1 MRRVA
6 LLACCAVLCV
16 LIVADQASA
25 QNPPAAPATPTTMA
39 RTNRISVYWTAP
51 SGSTGITAYDVRYI
65 RADAPDKA
73 DANWT
78 LVDPAWPT
86 GNGSALTYRMDD
98 LRDETRYEIQVR
110 AVNSDGDGAWSSSAT
125 AAPNDPGRS
134 GSHGI
139 RTAALPA
146 PKSIKGFL
154 SSPTDADTYRT
165 NEASG
170 SGSTFIY
177 TTGPLHADGDLFST
191 AGRQRR
197 GTGAPIMSIDGVRG
211 VGLTYAGTGL
221 QHHFEV
227 SSLNDQH
234 SDEYSVHAVAVINA
248 GSSTSAAPE
257 ILPGTVTRGRIHPTG
272 GTAGDQDYFKF
283 VLAASTTI
291 WAAAFGDFTS
301 GVEHFD
307 TYMDVLDSAGTNV
320 LATSNDTYLPVGP
333 NSSSIVT
340 TLGAGTYFLRI
351 RGDTDSDTG
360 YYTLDFRS
368 AQLPGST
375 SAGAIPLRLHGLAAG
390 DLSSATDTDFFRIT
404 NYKEEFWQI
413 ALVSPTAGI
422 TFAATLSTADG
433 TARSIHVSQESPSA
447 GSAATLRATLQPGV
461 YSLQVSSSDST
472 APGQYLVLPTY
483 DAGMR
488 ATLADCGPGEGSVRT
503 DSLYDCLWHLEDL
516 GLYPNSKGVD
526 INVEGVWATNK
537 GAGIVVAIVD
547 DGVDPNHEDLYENVD
562 DTMTH
567 AYGTADDY
575 SLDATHGTALAGI
588 VAARDNEIGVRGVA
602 PRATIYS
609 YNLFLDPNASTSTNV
624 ADAMFRNGA
633 NVAVSNNSFGANP
646 GTITRAPDSWV
657 RAVERGVN
665 EGYTYMKDGKEVARG
680 TVYVWA
686 AGNDS
691 VPGYDASNLDPYVN
705 HYTGITVSAVAYNG
719 FAPLYSE
726 TGVNVWVAAP
736 SGGDPASPGLT
747 ATVPGNRY
755 SRAFSGTSASAAV
768 VSGVVA
774 LVRATNEDLTWRDVK
789 LILAATA
796 FRSSRGGFTR
806 GALQYGS
813 TTARYSFND
822 SLGFGVVDA
831 GAAVALAQTW
841 TNLPAFRDIEVESAT
856 LDAAIAAAPRDN
868 TAGAVTEVTLTLD
881 PYVGFVEFME
891 IDITL
896 QHPSIRDLL
905 IELVS
910 PSGVT
915 SRLSPKIQARHSS
928 LATGFPSAI
937 DGPYRFGSSK
947 HLGEDAAG
955 VWTLRISD
963 YLRNHTGTLNS
974 WKLKAYGHG
983 LMPGYATVDSATAG
997 ARQLTIDWTAPTD
1010 IGGSA
1015 VTSYDL
1021 RYVRSS
1027 AAATATPTVVSA
1039 IGTDDT
1045 ATYNLTGLQPAEYD
1059 IQVRAV
1065 NTTGAGPWSEGLK
1078 GTPTKEKPF
1087 APSIDTI
1094 TSRNT
1099 ELAVAW
1105 SAPTVDGGS
1114 EITSYGVHHILT
1126 SGDATI
1132 DANWTP
1138 NNSAWITGGGDLEY
1152 TITGLTN
1159 AVSYDV
1165 RVSATNAI
1173 GTSEWSTV
1181 KTGTPDVLNHD
1192 PSFADAT
1199 AMRSVAENTVAG
1211 SNIGS
1216 RVAATDSDGDTLTYT
1231 LTSGAFDINA
1241 TTGQLLTEAALNYE
1255 TTTSYTVIIGVS
1267 DGKDSN
1273 DEADM
1278 VEDDSII
1285 VTVNVTDVDEPP
1297 EISGDDTITV
1307 AENHS
1312 ETLDTYTA
1320 ADPEGDTTTP
1330 ITWALGGVD
1339 AGDFTISASGDLSFD
1354 PPPDYD
1360 MPADAAPSDNV
1371 YRVTVQ
1377 ARQGTRT
1384 GRLAVTV
1391 TVTGVN
1397 EKPMITTGRDAVSY
1411 LENRTDK
1418 QVDTYAATDPEGDTV
1433 TWSLESTGTDAD
1445 AFAISTTGAVTFKD
1459 QPDHEA
1465 KDEYTI
1471 TVKAA
1476 DPGGLSDTRDVTI
1489 TVEDF
1494 DEPPEISGDEMI
1506 TVAENHDATLDTYRA
1521 DDPEGA
1527 TTPTITWALAGV
1539 DAGDFE
1545 ISDMGALSFDPPP
1558 DYDIP
1563 ADSGTNNIYNVT
1575 VQARQGSKTG
1585 SLAVTV
1591 TVTGVNESPTITS
1604 GPETVGYPENR
1615 TNLQVGTYVSTDPDA
1630 GDTVTWTLEGNDRA
1644 AFAITTSGA
1653 VTFKDQPNY
1662 EAKDEYTITVKA
1674 TDGGVLSDT
1683 RDVAIT
1689 VEDFDE
1695 PPVISGDKT
1704 ITVAENHDATLDTY
1718 TADDPEG
1725 ATTITWSPGGT
1736 DGDDF
1741 TISATGDLSFKRSP
1755 DFEDP
1760 LDSSPPYNE
1769 YLVTV
1774 RASDGAETG
1783 MYEVTVTVTPVDEPP
1798 EVEGPMT
1805 VMDFPE
1811 NSPETMVVASYTATD
1826 PEGSAGLIWSALSGT
1841 DAGKF
1846 GRDSNGKLRFTTS
1859 PNFEVQSEYEVTVNA
1874 SDGGTELGSLDV
1886 TVTLKDVNEA
1896 PTISGPITVDYTENG
1911 TGAVATYGAMDPDA
1925 GATQT
1930 WSLAGADRGD
1940 FEITD
1945 GVLTFA
1951 SPPDYD
1957 MPADVGGD
1965 RGDNVYLVTVQ
1976 VYDGLNTVTRDV
1988 VVRVEDVNEAPTVS
2002 GSLTPSVAENSTD
2015 TIETYTADDPERGAI
2030 TWSVEGARAD
2040 DFTITSAAGALS
2052 FAVASPPTTKPR
2064 PRTP

>member
-1 MRRVA
+1 MRWAA
-6 LLACCAVLCV
+6 LLACAAICA
-16 LIVADQASA
+16 LIVAEQASA
-25 QNPPAAPATPTTMA
+25 QNPPAAPATPTTTP

-51 SGSTGITAYDVRYI
+51 AGGTGITAYDVRHI
-65 RADAPDKA
+65 RADAPDKT
-73 DANWT
+73 DASWT
-78 LVDPAWPT
+78 LVDNAWEA
-86 GNGSALTYRMDD
+86 GGGELTYRMDD

-110 AVNSDGDGAWSSSAT
+110 AVNIAGDGAWSPSAT

-134 GSHGI
+134 GNRGI
-139 RTAALPA
+139 PTAHLPA
-146 PKSIKGFL
+146 PRSIKGFL

-165 NEASG
+165 SEASG
-170 SGSTFIY
+170 DTFIY
-177 TTGPLHADGDLFST
+177 TTGPLHADGDLLST
-191 AGRQRR
+191 AGRQLRVA
-197 GTGAPIMSIDGVRG
+197 GTPIMSIDGVRG
-211 VGLTYAGTGL
+211 VGLTYTGNTTRY
-221 QHHFEV
+221 HFEV
-227 SSLNDQH
+227 SSLNDRH
-234 SDEYSVHAVAVINA
+234 SDEYGVHAVAAIDPA
-248 GSSTSAAPE
+248 SSTSAAPT
-257 ILPGTVTRGRIHPTG
+257 IPLGTVTRGRIHPAG

-301 GVEHFD
+301 GVENFD
-307 TYMDVLDSAGTNV
+307 TYMDVLDSAGTTV
-320 LATSNDTYLPVGP
+320 LATSNDTHLPVGP
-333 NSSSIVT
+333 NSSSIVM
-340 TLGAGTYFLRI
+340 TLGAGTYYLRI

-368 AQLPGST
+368 VQLPGST
-375 SAGAIPLRLHGLAAG
+375 SAGAIPLRFHGLAAG
-390 DLSSATDTDFFRIT
+390 DLSTATDTDFYRIT
-404 NYKEEFWQI
+404 NYREEFWQI
-413 ALVSPTAGI
+413 ALVSPTAGV
-422 TFAATLSTADG
+422 TFAATLSTAG
-433 TARSIHVSQESPSA
+433 GATRSIHVSQESPSA
-447 GSAATLRATLQPGV
+447 GSAATLRATLAPGV

-516 GLYPNSKGVD
+516 GLYPNSRGVD

-547 DGVDPNHEDLYENVD
+547 DGVDPNHEDLSENVD

-575 SLDATHGTALAGI
+575 SLDAIHGTALAGI
-588 VAARDNEIGVRGVA
+588 VAARDNHIGVRGVA

-609 YNLFLDPNASTSTNV
+609 YNLFLDPNATTSTNV

-633 NVAVSNNSFGANP
+633 NVAVSNNSFGVNP
-646 GTITRAPDSWV
+646 GTITRAPAAWV
-657 RAVERGVN
+657 TAVERGVN

-686 AGNDS
+686 AGNDGG
-691 VPGYDASNLDPYVN
+691 PGYDAANLDPYVN
-705 HYTGITVSAVAYNG
+705 HYTGITVSAVGYSG
-719 FAPLYSE
+719 FAPFYSE
-726 TGVNVWVAAP
+726 RGENVWVAAP
-736 SGGDPASPGLT
+736 SGDPGSPALT
-747 ATVPGNRY
+747 APVPGNRY

-774 LVRATNEDLTWRDVK
+774 LVRAANEDLTWRDVK

-796 FRSSRGGFTR
+796 FRSRNGGFTR
-806 GALQYGS
+806 GALEYGS

-831 GAAVALAQTW
+831 GAAVTLAKTW
-841 TNLPAFRDIEVESAT
+841 TNLPAFRDIEVESAA
-856 LDAAIAAAPRDN
+856 LDAAIAAPDRNDQK
-868 TAGAVTEVTLTLD
+868 GAVTEVTLTLD

-896 QHPSIRDLL
+896 QHPSIRDLE

-910 PSGVT
+910 PSGVV
-915 SRLSPKIQARHSS
+915 SRLSTRLQARHSS
-928 LATGFPSAI
+928 LAIGFPSAI

-963 YLRNHTGTLNS
+963 WLQDHTGTLKS

-997 ARQLTIDWTAPTD
+997 TRQLTIGWTAPTD

-1027 AAATATPTVVSA
+1027 AAATSTPTVVTA

-1045 ATYNLTGLQPAEYD
+1045 ATYNLTGLDPAEYH

-1065 NTTGAGPWSEGLK
+1065 NTTGAGPWSEALT

-1114 EITSYGVHHILT
+1114 EITRYAVHHILT
-1126 SGDATI
+1126 SGDETD

-1152 TITGLTN
+1152 TITSLTN
-1159 AVSYDV
+1159 AMSYDV

-1181 KTGTPDVLNHD
+1181 MMGTPDVLNHD

-1211 SNIGS
+1211 RNIGS

-1231 LTSGAFDINA
+1231 LTTGDATFDINA

-1255 TTTSYTVIIGVS
+1255 MTTSYTVVIGVS

-1278 VEDDSII
+1278 AEDDSII
-1285 VTVNVTDVDEPP
+1285 VTVNVTNVDEPP
-1297 EISGDDTITV
+1297 VISGDKTITV
-1307 AENHS
+1307 AENHDATL
-1312 ETLDTYTA
+1312 ETYAA
-1320 ADPEGDTTTP
+1320 ADPEGATTP
-1330 ITWALGGVD
+1330 TITWALAGAD
-1339 AGDFTISASGDLSFD
+1339 AGDFEISDMGALSFD

-1371 YRVTVQ
+1371 YFVTVQ
-1377 ARQGTRT
+1377 ALQGT
-1384 GRLAVTV
+1384 
-1391 TVTGVN
+1391 
-1397 EKPMITTGRDAVSY
+1397 S
-1411 LENRTDK
+1411 
-1418 QVDTYAATDPEGDTV
+1418 
-1433 TWSLESTGTDAD
+1433 
-1445 AFAISTTGAVTFKD
+1445 
-1459 QPDHEA
+1459 
-1465 KDEYTI
+1465 
-1471 TVKAA
+1471 
-1476 DPGGLSDTRDVTI
+1476 
-1489 TVEDF
+1489 
-1494 DEPPEISGDEMI
+1494 
-1506 TVAENHDATLDTYRA
+1506 
-1521 DDPEGA
+1521 
-1527 TTPTITWALAGV
+1527 
-1539 DAGDFE
+1539 
-1545 ISDMGALSFDPPP
+1545 
-1558 DYDIP
+1558 
-1563 ADSGTNNIYNVT
+1563 
-1575 VQARQGSKTG
+1575 TG

-1591 TVTGVNESPTITS
+1591 TVTGVNEPPMITS
-1604 GPETVGYPENR
+1604 GLETVGYPENR
-1615 TNLQVGTYVSTDPDA
+1615 TNLQVATYTATDPDA
-1630 GDTVTWTLEGNDRA
+1630 GDTVTWSLEGTDA
-1644 AFAITTSGA
+1644 GDFEISTSGA

-1662 EAKDEYTITVKA
+1662 EAKHAYTITVTA
-1674 TDGGVLSDT
+1674 TDDGGFHDT

-1695 PPVISGDKT
+1695 PPVIVGEDM
-1704 ITVAENHDATLDTY
+1704 ITVAENHSGILDTY
-1718 TADDPEG
+1718 MATDPEG
-1725 ATTITWSPGGT
+1725 ETTITWSPGGT

-1741 TISATGDLSFKRSP
+1741 TISATGELSFKSSP

-1760 LDSSPPYNE
+1760 LDSFPPYNE

-1783 MYEVTVTVTPVDEPP
+1783 TYTVTVTVTPVDERP
-1798 EVEGPMT
+1798 EVEGPMS

-1811 NSPETMVVASYTATD
+1811 NSPATTVVGQYRATD
-1826 PEGSAGLIWSALSGT
+1826 PEGSAGLIWTLLSGT
-1841 DAGKF
+1841 DAGRF
-1846 GRDSNGKLRFTTS
+1846 GLGSDGTLRFTTP
-1859 PNFEVQSEYEVTVNA
+1859 PNFEEKSEYAVTVNA
-1874 SDGGTELGSLDV
+1874 SDGSTDPGSLDV
-1886 TVTLKDVNEA
+1886 TVTLEDVNEP
-1896 PTISGPITVDYTENG
+1896 PTISGPVARNFTENEHRSRRDVQRRG
-1911 TGAVATYGAMDPDA
+1911 PGRGRHANLVPGGRRPGGLRDHGRRAHLRQPARLRHAGRRQRPLQRVPRDGAGLRRPQPGRPRGGGARR
-1925 GATQT
+1925 GRQR
-1930 WSLAGADRGD
+1930 GADRQR
-1940 FEITD
+1940 
-1945 GVLTFA
+1945 A
-1951 SPPDYD
+1951 
-1957 MPADVGGD
+1957 A
-1965 RGDNVYLVTVQ
+1965 
-1976 VYDGLNTVTRDV
+1976 
-1988 VVRVEDVNEAPTVS
+1988 
-2002 GSLTPSVAENSTD
+2002 
-2015 TIETYTADDPERGAI
+2015 DPERRGELHRHGCDLHRRRPRARRHHLVGGGRRRRRLHDQRRRRALLRSRKPPQLRGPELARRDRACIRRDERRRHPGHGRRHQRGRGREDHVLPAPAVHRHRLHRCVRGGGGRCGAV
-2030 TWSVEGARAD
+2030 SNVGV
-2040 DFTITSAAGALS
+2040 GALHQ
-2052 FAVASPPTTKPR
+2052 PR
-2064 PRTP
+2064 QRLGGHRRGDGGDVRSGGRRP

>member
-1 MRRVA
+1 MRWAA
-6 LLACCAVLCV
+6 LLACCAALCV

-25 QNPPAAPATPTTMA
+25 QDPPLPPLPVAPATPTTTP
-39 RTNRISVYWTAP
+39 RTNRISVNWTAP
-51 SGSTGITAYDVRYI
+51 AGSMGITAYDVRYI

-73 DANWT
+73 DASWT
-78 LVDPAWPT
+78 LVDNAWMT
-86 GNGSALTYRMDD
+86 GAGALTYRMDD

-110 AVNSDGDGAWSSSAT
+110 AVNGGGDGAWSMSAT
-125 AAPNDPGRS
+125 RAPNDIGRTGPS
-134 GSHGI
+134 SI
-139 RTAALPA
+139 PTADLRA

-165 NEASG
+165 SEASG

-177 TTGPLHADGDLFST
+177 TTGPLHADGDLFSR
-191 AGRQRR
+191 AGRQVR
-197 GTGAPIMSIDGVRG
+197 GAGAPIMSIDGVRG
-211 VGLTYAGTGL
+211 VGLTYTGSGL

-227 SSLNDQH
+227 SSLDDRH
-234 SDEYSVHAVAVINA
+234 SDEYSVHSVKVINP
-248 GSSTSAAPE
+248 GSSTSAAPT
-257 ILPGTVTRGRIHPTG
+257 ILPEKVTLGTVTGGTVTRGRIHPGG

-283 VLAASTTI
+283 VLAESTTI

-301 GVEHFD
+301 GGEHFD
-307 TYMDVLDSAGTNV
+307 TYMDLLDSTGITV

-340 TLGAGTYFLRI
+340 TLGVGTYYLRI

-360 YYTLDFRS
+360 YYTLDFRKV
-368 AQLPGST
+368 QLPGST

-390 DLSSATDTDFFRIT
+390 DLSSTTDTDFFRIT

-433 TARSIHVSQESPSA
+433 ATRSIHVSRESPSA
-447 GSAATLRATLQPGV
+447 GSAATLRATLDPGV

-472 APGQYLVLPTY
+472 SGQYLVLPTY

-547 DGVDPNHEDLYENVD
+547 DGVDPTHEDLYQNVD

-588 VAARDNEIGVRGVA
+588 VAARDNHIGVRGVA

-609 YNLFLDPNASTSTNV
+609 YNLFLDPNATTSTNV

-646 GTITRAPDSWV
+646 GTIARAPDSWV

-691 VPGYDASNLDPYVN
+691 VPGYDAANLDPYVN
-705 HYTGITVSAVAYNG
+705 HYTGITVSAVGYSG
-719 FAPLYSE
+719 FAPFYSE

-736 SGGDPASPGLT
+736 SGGDPGSPGLT

-774 LVRATNEDLTWRDVK
+774 LVRAANEDLTWRDVK

-796 FRSSRGGFTR
+796 SEPSRTFTR

-813 TTARYSFND
+813 TTDRYSFND
-822 SLGFGVVDA
+822 NLGFGVVDA
-831 GAAVALAQTW
+831 GAAVALAKTW

-856 LDAAIAAAPRDN
+856 LDAAIAPPSENDRK
-868 TAGAVTEVTLTLD
+868 GPVTEVALTLD

-896 QHPSIRDLL
+896 EHPSIRDLE

-910 PSGVT
+910 PSGDV
-915 SRLSPKIQARHSS
+915 SRLSTRLQARHSRV
-928 LATGFPSAI
+928 AIGFPSAI

-947 HLGEDAAG
+947 HLGENAAG
-955 VWTLRISD
+955 VWKLRISD
-963 YLRNHTGTLNS
+963 WLLAHTGTLKS

-997 ARQLTIDWTAPTD
+997 TRELTIGWTAPTD

-1027 AAATATPTVVSA
+1027 AATTATPTVVTA

-1045 ATYNLTGLQPAEYD
+1045 ATHNLTGLQPAEYD

-1065 NTTGAGPWSEGLK
+1065 NTTGAGPWSEVFK

-1087 APSIDTI
+1087 APSIDTV
-1094 TSRNT
+1094 TPRNT

-1159 AVSYDV
+1159 AMLYDV

-1199 AMRSVAENTVAG
+1199 AMRSVAENTAAG
-1211 SNIGS
+1211 RNIGS

-1231 LTSGAFDINA
+1231 LASGDAAFDINA

-1255 TTTSYTVIIGVS
+1255 TDTSHTVVIGVS

-1273 DEADM
+1273 DESDM

-1297 EISGDDTITV
+1297 VISGDDTFTV
-1307 AENHS
+1307 EENHS
-1312 ETLDTYTA
+1312 ATLDTYTA

-1330 ITWALGGVD
+1330 ITWALDGTD
-1339 AGDFTISASGDLSFD
+1339 KGDFTITAGALSFD

-1360 MPADAAPSDNV
+1360 IPADAAPSDNV
-1371 YRVTVQ
+1371 YLVTVQ
-1377 ARQGTRT
+1377 ALQGSKT
-1384 GRLAVTV
+1384 GSLEVTV
-1391 TVTGVN
+1391 TVTPVN
-1397 EKPMITTGRDAVSY
+1397 EGPTITTGRDAVSY

-1418 QVDTYAATDPEGDTV
+1418 SVDTYAATDPEGDAV
-1433 TWSLESTGTDAD
+1433 TWSLEGTDAGD
-1445 AFAISTTGAVTFKD
+1445 FEISATGAVTFKD
-1459 QPDHEA
+1459 QPNHEA
-1465 KDEYTI
+1465 KEAYTI

-1476 DPGGLSDTRDVTI
+1476 DPEGLS
-1489 TVEDF
+1489 
-1494 DEPPEISGDEMI
+1494 G
-1506 TVAENHDATLDTYRA
+1506 
-1521 DDPEGA
+1521 
-1527 TTPTITWALAGV
+1527 
-1539 DAGDFE
+1539 
-1545 ISDMGALSFDPPP
+1545 
-1558 DYDIP
+1558 
-1563 ADSGTNNIYNVT
+1563 
-1575 VQARQGSKTG
+1575 
-1585 SLAVTV
+1585 
-1591 TVTGVNESPTITS
+1591 
-1604 GPETVGYPENR
+1604 
-1615 TNLQVGTYVSTDPDA
+1615 
-1630 GDTVTWTLEGNDRA
+1630 
-1644 AFAITTSGA
+1644 
-1653 VTFKDQPNY
+1653 
-1662 EAKDEYTITVKA
+1662 
-1674 TDGGVLSDT
+1674 T

-1704 ITVAENHDATLDTY
+1704 ITVEENHDAALDTY
-1718 TADDPEG
+1718 TATDPEG

-1741 TISATGDLSFKRSP
+1741 TISATGDLRFKSSP

-1760 LDSSPPYNE
+1760 VDS
-1769 YLVTV
+1769 L
-1774 RASDGAETG
+1774 
-1783 MYEVTVTVTPVDEPP
+1783 
-1798 EVEGPMT
+1798 
-1805 VMDFPE
+1805 
-1811 NSPETMVVASYTATD
+1811 
-1826 PEGSAGLIWSALSGT
+1826 
-1841 DAGKF
+1841 
-1846 GRDSNGKLRFTTS
+1846 
-1859 PNFEVQSEYEVTVNA
+1859 
-1874 SDGGTELGSLDV
+1874 
-1886 TVTLKDVNEA
+1886 
-1896 PTISGPITVDYTENG
+1896 
-1911 TGAVATYGAMDPDA
+1911 
-1925 GATQT
+1925 
-1930 WSLAGADRGD
+1930 
-1940 FEITD
+1940 
-1945 GVLTFA
+1945 
-1951 SPPDYD
+1951 
-1957 MPADVGGD
+1957 
-1965 RGDNVYLVTVQ
+1965 
-1976 VYDGLNTVTRDV
+1976 
-1988 VVRVEDVNEAPTVS
+1988 
-2002 GSLTPSVAENSTD
+2002 
-2015 TIETYTADDPERGAI
+2015 
-2030 TWSVEGARAD
+2030 
-2040 DFTITSAAGALS
+2040 
-2052 FAVASPPTTKPR
+2052 PPTTS
-2064 PRTP
+2064 TS